1 MTVLDTPLLTT
12 RPSRA
17 FGPPRIRLSPVSEP
31 TAPSLADPGRLLELS
46 AAGDLDAF
54 ARFYDLM
61 APRVHGLALR
71 VLRDPGYAE
80 ETVQE
85 VFLQVWKQASGYS
98 PKLGSVHSW
107 VLTIAHRRAVDRVRS
122 ESSAA
127 RRDEADAAAGI
138 THSGDIADHQQ
149 IRAERLKRGVG
160 AGKLRRHGV
169 RASARLVTGG
179 AEGAHPHIDA
189 PSQCRDE
196 FGHVHTGPAVDLR
209 RVLPGDHVHP
219 HGQNAS
225 TPTRSGSMVEP
236 WSCLRRCSGS
246 SSPVARASDSCR

>member
-1 MTVLDTPLLTT
+1 M
-12 RPSRA
+12 
-17 FGPPRIRLSPVSEP
+17 SEP

-71 VLRDPGYAE
+71 ILRDPGYAE

-127 RRDEADAAAGI
+127 RRDEADAAAGAA
-138 THSGDIADHQQ
+138 HSDDIADQVTDQ
-149 IRAERLKRGVG
+149 ITREEDAADVRRCLAELTENQRESIEMAYFSGLTYREVADHLGAALPTIKSRIRDGLRRLK
-160 AGKLRRHGV
+160 
-169 RASARLVTGG
+169 
-179 AEGAHPHIDA
+179 
-189 PSQCRDE
+189 
-196 FGHVHTGPAVDLR
+196 
-209 RVLPGDHVHP
+209 
-219 HGQNAS
+219 
-225 TPTRSGSMVEP
+225 
-236 WSCLRRCSGS
+236 SCLGGELS
-246 SSPVARASDSCR
+246 